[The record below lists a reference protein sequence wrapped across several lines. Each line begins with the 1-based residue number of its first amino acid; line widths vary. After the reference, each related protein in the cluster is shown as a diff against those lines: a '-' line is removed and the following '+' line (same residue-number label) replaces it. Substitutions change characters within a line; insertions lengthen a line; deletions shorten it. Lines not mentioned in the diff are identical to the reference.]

1 VLAGF
6 PGPKTNNRHLDRS
19 CSQPHCE
26 HRSGEVRFS
35 TRTLTHCPLAV
46 ASSWPQRKGR
56 NPPGAT
62 ALYGGKLR
70 CLTLGIQSSATHR
83 DDNGTDGTEASIIC
97 DDPLRCNHVALG
109 ELFGTLHGHRFHR
122 AINLIG
128 LIDVILVAGGI
139 VALWLMRPIA
149 AAFYA
154 AAQIVTSVITAVIN
168 TFFLKI
174 LQEERAS
181 VATSSLPVWAT
192 WALPIMGIALV
203 LGIRISLFLYVWR
216 VTSLLPKLSEAGPKF
231 P

>member
-1 VLAGF
+1 MTMEPMEPKRPLFATILCVVTTLLLA
-6 PGPKTNNRHLDRS
+6 N
-19 CSQPHCE
+19 
-26 HRSGEVRFS
+26 
-35 TRTLTHCPLAV
+35 
-46 ASSWPQRKGR
+46 W
-56 NPPGAT
+56 
-62 ALYGGKLR
+62 
-70 CLTLGIQSSATHR
+70 
-83 DDNGTDGTEASIIC
+83 
-97 DDPLRCNHVALG
+97 
-109 ELFGTLHGHRFHR
+109 LFGTLQGHRLHR

-154 AAQIVTSVITAVIN
+154 AQIVTSVVTTAIN
-168 TFFLKI
+168 IFFLKI